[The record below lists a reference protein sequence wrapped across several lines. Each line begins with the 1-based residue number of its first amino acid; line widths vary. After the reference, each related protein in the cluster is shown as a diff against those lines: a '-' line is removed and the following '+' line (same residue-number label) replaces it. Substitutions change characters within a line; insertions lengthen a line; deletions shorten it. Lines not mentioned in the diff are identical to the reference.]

1 MLNKMLKTVENM
13 YNSVENWNFRHVE
26 LLPRQEVVLINA
38 GFKNPQR
45 SWNAQNCIMP
55 FWVLWYN
62 FEPGNSCQLRDK
74 RVHLDPGKIF
84 LIPPHTFYSGE
95 FYTEVPHFYV
105 WFKTSGCFSSPR
117 HEVLELP
124 AEPFKKRIEE
134 ALVPG
139 NRQIFTLYTL
149 ISELL
154 CSIPG
159 EFFNLQ
165 SVSTKALNIEKA
177 LHFINQH
184 DGDVTNEQIAAHLH
198 LSRTRLLHLF
208 KEAVGISPQKYC
220 GQIKMLFAEQL
231 LKAGKSIQTVADACG
246 YADRYHFS
254 KDFKRF
260 HQVPPGKWQRE
271 YLAILS
277 DSQK

>member
-1 MLNKMLKTVENM
+1 MLKTAENM
-13 YNSVENWNFRHVE
+13 YKSVESWNFRYGE
-26 LLPRQEVVLINA
+26 LQSRQEVVLLNA

-45 SWNAQNCIMP
+45 NWIAQNCIMP

-62 FEPGNSCQLRDK
+62 FERGNACQLRDK
-74 RVHLDPGKIF
+74 RIQLGPEKIL
-84 LIPPHTFYSGE
+84 LIPPNTFYSGE
-95 FYTEVPHFYV
+95 FETEVPHFYV
-105 WFKTSGCFSSPR
+105 WFKTDGCFSSPG
-117 HEVLELP
+117 HEALELP
-124 AEPFKKRIEE
+124 AEPFRRRVEE
-134 ALVPG
+134 ALVSG

-149 ISELL
+149 VSELL
-154 CSIPG
+154 CSIPR
-159 EFFNLQ
+159 EFFSLQ
-165 SVSTKALNIEKA
+165 SVSTRTVNIEKA
-177 LHFINQH
+177 LHFISQH

-208 KEAVGISPQKYC
+208 KESVGISPQKYC
-220 GQIKMLFAEQL
+220 AQIKMLFAEQL